1 MAYVGIQTMLLAY
14 KMQKTDKESQLA
26 EISQKLLVEQRKS
39 NAASDD
45 YTQSKAELDK
55 DDPNYDNDVEALKE
69 SYKDDL
75 AEIEAWE
82 EELEQQKSD
91 CETEISMLKGYID
104 SWQTALQSNIQK
116 SHTYGAQ

>member
-1 MAYVGIQTMLLAY
+1 MGTMEDVELIRISYGELKNKTYDVQNDTYGILSGYLIEPLVKALL
-14 KMQKTDKESQLA
+14 D
-26 EISQKLLVEQRKS
+26 
-39 NAASDD
+39 N
-45 YTQSKAELDK
+45 
-55 DDPNYDNDVEALKE
+55 PNYDNDVEALKE

>member
-14 KMQKTDKESQLA
+14 KMQKTDKEAQLA

-116 SHTYGAQ
+116 SHTNGAQ